1 MKGNKIQMSVDIN
14 QIKEH
19 MESYLI
25 GKGIN
30 TRKNFKCPICGGGDK
45 TPPASFD
52 PKTKRL
58 KCFSCG
64 WNGDIIDLI
73 GHEYGITDKREQI
86 EKAMSVLNITNIEPS
101 KKIEPPQKAE
111 TLKPPKTFPLTEK
124 AIAYL
129 DVRGID
135 QQTAERLG
143 IKSTDSGILIPYPN
157 SDYYVIRSIDVKK
170 YCYPKGVSKEIYN
183 EKALYNTDGSP
194 VFIVEGQIDAIS
206 IGMIDYPC
214 IATGGRGHELLLSKL
229 KEKPTE
235 SPLII
240 AMDNDAA
247 GRSANDEIKTALDE
261 LGVVNVVADDI
272 YGDRKDANELFCND
286 KDIELLATN
295 LMKYH
300 DYAIDIKEAEK
311 HRAEAEYRKD
321 SAHGHLAKFLE
332 TIKARKDESGIS
344 TGFPLLDQCL
354 GGGLYP
360 GLYGIGAISSLG
372 KTTFTLQ
379 IADYIA
385 SKGNDVILFSL
396 EMSRDEIIA
405 KSLSR
410 ETFRSAEK
418 LKESPGHAISTRD
431 VLQYKITDSV
441 KQKVFAHALDSY
453 TKTISERVFI
463 TEAMGDCGVADIRKR
478 IEQHK
483 AVTNRYPIVFIDYLQ
498 ILKPFD
504 PRSSDKQ
511 NTDKAVSELKRIS
524 RDFDIPVIVISSFNR
539 ENYNEPVSMRSFK
552 ESGAIEYS
560 SDVLI
565 GLQLCDQIS
574 GAASVDT
581 AKRAKYRK
589 VGLKII
595 KNRNGQ
601 TGDYILYSFTPR
613 INCFRE
619 IEIIKETDIDKFKE
633 MQEKTK
639 KGKK

>member
-1 MKGNKIQMSVDIN
+1 MSVDIN

-52 PKTKRL
+52 SKTKRL
-58 KCFSCG
+58 KCFSCE

-111 TLKPPKTFPLTEK
+111 TPKPPKTFPLTEK
-124 AIAYL
+124 ALAYL

-135 QQTAERLG
+135 QQTAKRLG
-143 IKSTDSGILIPYPN
+143 IKSTDGGILIPYPN
-157 SDYYVIRSIDVKK
+157 SDYYVIRSIEVKKEGKK
-170 YCYPKGVSKEIYN
+170 YCYPKGLSKEIYN
-183 EKALYNTDGSP
+183 EKALYNTDGAP
-194 VFIVEGQIDAIS
+194 VFIVEGQIDTIS

-261 LGVVNVVADDI
+261 LGVINIVADDI
-272 YGDRKDANELFCND
+272 YGDCKDANELFCKKID
-286 KDIELLATN
+286 LLATN

-360 GLYGIGAISSLG
+360 GLYGVGAISSLG

-379 IADYIA
+379 MADYIA

-441 KQKVFAHALDSY
+441 KQKVFTHAFDTY
-453 TKTISERVFI
+453 TKTIAERVFI

-483 AVTNRYPIVFIDYLQ
+483 AVTGRCPVVFIDYLQ

-504 PRSSDKQ
+504 LRSSDKQ

-613 INCFRE
+613 INHFRE
-619 IEIIKETDIDKFKE
+619 IEIAKETDIDKFKE